1 MTRAYFEE
9 LFASAEKKAKELDAE
24 QYELYYSGSEDISA
38 ETFRDELSEFSVGT
52 DGLMIVRLT
61 VNGKAGGATSTLATP
76 EEAAKLIENAVEN
89 AKLIEKEDKVYFCKG
104 GQSYEELPISS
115 FDMPSAAAI
124 KEVAMKLRNALYASS
139 PEISDG
145 TSGVAYA
152 GTNEIYLYSSEGL
165 RLSNFAGSSGGYAV
179 SVLSRGD
186 EKRSGYKMGC
196 GMPEELNIDEMVATA
211 NEKASE
217 TFGAGFVKSGN
228 YPVVFE
234 GRQFEQILGAFV
246 SSFYAKEVQNGT
258 SLLKDKEGHQI
269 ANERLTLIDDPF
281 YPKNSMQISFDG
293 EGTPTYTKAVI
304 ENGVLNTL
312 LYNLETAAVAGKAS
326 TGNGSRGGAAIGTKF
341 YNLYIKPGDKTREE
355 LFKMANGGIFVTAMK
370 GFHAGANSVTGDFS
384 IESEGF
390 LIENGKKGKPIK
402 SFTVSGNFFE
412 LLKEIGA
419 IGEEIENDIPGY
431 TKIRCPDVFIPTMPI
446 AGE

>member
-1 MTRAYFEE
+1 MTREYFEE
-9 LFASAEKKAKELDAE
+9 LFASAEKKAKELGAE

-38 ETFRDELSEFSVGT
+38 ETFRDELSGFSVGT
-52 DGLMIVRLT
+52 DGLLIVRLT
-61 VNGKAGGATSTLATP
+61 FNGKAGGATSTLATP

-104 GQSYEELPISS
+104 GQSYQELPASTFI
-115 FDMPSAAAI
+115 MPSAAAI
-124 KEVAMKLRNALYASS
+124 KEAAMKLRDALYASS
-139 PEISDG
+139 SEISDG

-152 GTNEIYLYSSEGL
+152 GTHEIYLYSSEGL
-165 RLSNFAGSSGGYAV
+165 RLSVSAGSSGGYAV
-179 SVLSRGD
+179 SVLSRGE

-196 GMPEELNIDEMVATA
+196 GAPEELNVDELVAAA

-217 TFGAGFVKSGN
+217 TFGAGLVRSGN
-228 YPVVFE
+228 YPIVFE
-234 GRQFEQILGAFV
+234 GRQFEQILGTFI
-246 SSFYAKEVQNGT
+246 SSFYAKEAQNGT
-258 SLLKDKEGHQI
+258 SLLKDKEGQKI
-269 ANERLTLIDDPF
+269 ATEKLTLIDDPF
-281 YPKNSMQISFDG
+281 YPGNSLQIAFDG
-293 EGTPTYTKAVI
+293 EGTPTYTKAII

-312 LYNLETAAVAGKAS
+312 LYNLETAAVAGKTS

-355 LFKMANGGIFVTAMK
+355 LFEMANGGIFVTAMK

-390 LIENGKKGKPIK
+390 LIENGKKGKPVK
-402 SFTVSGNFFE
+402 SFTVSGNFFD
-412 LLKEIGA
+412 LLKQIGA
-419 IGEEIENDIPGY
+419 IGEKIENDIPGY
-431 TKIRCPDVFIPTMPI
+431 IRIRCPDILIPQMPV